1 MNATVLAVTSV
12 STITASADIVT
23 VRKRTILSKIKE
35 IITRTF
41 QGWFGMQTTLLIG
54 INDFNQTIDTKGFP
68 KLTAIA

>member
-54 INDFNQTIDTKGFP
+54 INDSNQITDIKGFP
-68 KLTAIA
+68 QVTAIV